1 MDLILNP
8 VESYTV
14 QRRAKQKKE
23 ERLRE
28 HERERKRKRERGGK
42 LSELFLDYGSLIK
55 GRRGE
60 RETDHLYHPPPME
73 FGFAAKLYLRVVDP
87 EENSCGKA
95 R

>member
-42 LSELFLDYGSLIK
+42 LS
-55 GRRGE
+55 
-60 RETDHLYHPPPME
+60 
-73 FGFAAKLYLRVVDP
+73 
-87 EENSCGKA
+87 
-95 R
+95 